1 MLSFI
6 SKYNKIGD
14 IQFDESWAGSLKR
27 TVTCLAR
34 WNQVS
39 NKKPYCFK
47 RKRMKKDTFIAVLMF
62 ILTVTSFASCKKN
75 EEAEATEET
84 IYTFKYAH
92 TQSDSHP
99 RSKSMVFFKN
109 ELEKASNGRIKVELY
124 FNGVLSKE
132 AEVLDMVKLG
142 TVQGSRGGLFERA
155 NKKFLIYTLPFMFEN
170 IDQVLKV
177 MHSDFG
183 AGINEGARKNGI
195 YIPATGVAGGFRN
208 ITNNI
213 KPIQSVADV
222 TGLRMRTPPIDM
234 TLKTFAAIGASPQ
247 QVAYTETYM
256 ALKNGVVE
264 GQENPFS
271 NIVDMKF
278 YEAQKYLSVVNWQVH
293 PDPLY
298 VSLKWYEALP
308 EDLKDIFDSAAES
321 AIEYSNKIW
330 LESETDYFNTLKKHL
345 TVNELDSSGRQS
357 FVDAVQPVW
366 QKYVDD
372 NYFTWDEIKSVQRI
386 AAE

>member
-1 MLSFI
+1 
-6 SKYNKIGD
+6 
-14 IQFDESWAGSLKR
+14 
-27 TVTCLAR
+27 
-34 WNQVS
+34 
-39 NKKPYCFK
+39 
-47 RKRMKKDTFIAVLMF
+47 MKKNTSVAALIFITA
-62 ILTVTSFASCKKN
+62 VTSFASCKKDN
-75 EEAEATEET
+75 EATEAT
-84 IYTFKYAH
+84 AYTFKYAH

-99 RSKSMVFFKN
+99 RSKSMVFFKE

-170 IDQVLKV
+170 TDQVLKV
-177 MHSDFG
+177 MESDFG
-183 AGINEGARKNGI
+183 SKINAGARKNGI

-208 ITNNI
+208 ITNNV
-213 KPIQSVADV
+213 KPIQSIEDV
-222 TGLRMRTPPIDM
+222 KGLKMRTPPIDM

-256 ALKNGVVE
+256 ALKNGVVD

-271 NIVDMKF
+271 NTVDMKF

-298 VSLKWYEALP
+298 VNLKWYDALP
-308 EDLKDIFDSAAES
+308 RDLKAIFDSVAES
-321 AIEYSNKIW
+321 AIKYSNKIW
-330 LESETDYFNTLKKHL
+330 LKSEKDYFDTLKKHL
-345 TVNELDSSGRQS
+345 EINELDSSGRQS

-372 NYFTWDEIKSVQRI
+372 SFFTWDEIKAVQKI
-386 AAE
+386 AAK